1 LSKIKIVTRS
11 GVIITLTEKQKA
23 VYDLKLN
30 KYTPKEISE
39 KLGICRGTIN
49 DHVASIRKKCGYDP
63 FTEENS
69 CGKTKVISNEAS
81 PEEQSEIEF
90 LRKQAKYLK
99 SQINKITTANAIEDK
114 IVDLF
119 GESIKSHKPTKTIKE
134 KPSNKTSDEEL
145 VLCIGDVHA
154 GEIILSEETMGLNSY
169 NMDVMKERMNKL
181 YNGTNSIV
189 NKMSNHTYNKLHIFC
204 LGDMVSGLIHDE
216 LMSGVAVVDQVIQTA
231 HIISEM
237 IEKWSYKFPEI
248 EISAVV
254 GNHGRLQKQI
264 RHKKK
269 YDNFDY
275 LMYYMIKSMCREL
288 VNVSFNIPK
297 SPFLIKKIYDFNF
310 LLMHGDSKVQSYA
323 GIPFYKI
330 RKTDSNLTQTLTA
343 SKNIFPHYVV
353 MGHYHT
359 NNTLD
364 KAGMGKIIIN
374 GSMVGTSDFALN
386 TMFVSGE
393 PKQTLFGVH
402 KEYGV
407 TSTFDVFVR

>member
-1 LSKIKIVTRS
+1 LSIVKVDVVTPHGER
-11 GVIITLTEKQKA
+11 IELTKKQKE
-23 VYDLKLN
+23 VYELKQKKLT
-30 KYTPKEISE
+30 YKEIAVRLDIPFKTVDSRVRSIIQLCKENPFKNIPVVPVEPQVSE
-39 KLGICRGTIN
+39 
-49 DHVASIRKKCGYDP
+49 
-63 FTEENS
+63 
-69 CGKTKVISNEAS
+69 
-81 PEEQSEIEF
+81 EEQTENEF
-90 LRKQAKYLK
+90 LKHQVRHLK
-99 SQINKITTANAIEDK
+99 SQLNKATKTNAIDSKVIELFKDSITT
-114 IVDLF
+114 F
-119 GESIKSHKPTKTIKE
+119 KPTKTIKE
-134 KPSNKTSDEEL
+134 KSANTTSNEEL

-169 NMDVMKERMNKL
+169 NMDIMEDRMNKL

-189 NKMSNHTYNKLHIFC
+189 KKMSNHTYDKLHIFC

-216 LMSGVAVVDQVIQTA
+216 LLAGVAVVDQVVQTA
-231 HIISEM
+231 HILAEM
-237 IEKWSYKFPEI
+237 IEKWSYQFPEV

-275 LMYYMIKSMCREL
+275 LMYHMIQSMCGEL
-288 VNVSFNIPK
+288 TNVTFNIPK
-297 SPFLIKKIYDFNF
+297 CPFLIKKIHNFNF
-310 LLMHGDSKVQSYA
+310 LLMHGDSKIQSYA

-330 RKTDSNLTQTLTA
+330 RKTDANITQTLTA
-343 SKNIFPHYVV
+343 EKGIFPHYVI

-364 KAGMGKIIIN
+364 KSGTGKIIIN

-407 TSTFDVFVR
+407 TSTFDIFLK